1 MNVILKNNLKDFM
14 NEREKKDIVLQATM
28 CNS

>member
-1 MNVILKNNLKDFM
+1 MNVVLENNLKDFM
-14 NEREKKDIVLQATM
+14 NESDKKDIVLQATM